1 MKKSLLIMAMSLSAL
16 MASAK
21 DIKTVVLTTS
31 PQMHCESCEKK
42 IKGNLKFEK
51 GVKQIDTNVAEQKVT
66 VEYDADKTSA
76 DNIIAAFP
84 KFGYTATR
92 VGTVAENCCK
102 AEKQECGKM
111 QECGKKVCGG
121 SMHAGARSSEKN
133 AEIKAMS
140 ENQQS
145 CCAAKMSCAGEKNTC
160 AGKKEKCAEKKDCNG
175 GCKKA
180 DKAGCCKD

>member
-1 MKKSLLIMAMSLSAL
+1 MKKSLLIMTMALSAL

-84 KFGYTATR
+84 KFGYTAKR
-92 VGTVAENCCK
+92 VGSAAGSCCK
-102 AEKQECGKM
+102 DGKLECGKVK
-111 QECGKKVCGG
+111 ECGKKECGG
-121 SMHAGARSSEKN
+121 DMKAGARSAKKT
-133 AEIKAMS
+133 AAMQAMS
-140 ENQQS
+140 ARQSS
-145 CCAAKMSCAGEKNTC
+145 CCAAKASCADKKTC
-160 AGKKEKCAEKKDCNG
+160 SDKKEQCAEKNNCNG
-175 GCKKA
+175 GCKA
-180 DKAGCCKD
+180 AAKAGCCKE